1 MAPSQNSKDSNHL
14 YAGSYV
20 PNENRHRTG
29 INVVLLGPPGC
40 GKGTQSPKIKEEYCV
55 CHLAT
60 GDLLRNE
67 ISSGSDLGKKL
78 KSTIESGQLVSDEV
92 VIDMVAKNL
101 DKPEC
106 KNGFILD
113 GFPRTIVQAE
123 KLDEM
128 LQKRHT
134 PLDSVIE
141 FGIDDGLLLK
151 RITGRLTHLP
161 SGRTYNEYFSPPKKP
176 MTDDVTGE
184 PLVRR
189 PDDNPEALKKRLV
202 AYHKQ
207 TAPLVGYYQKRGI
220 HSRVDATLAPQKVF
234 ENIKKIFDTAKSKD
248 HVIFL

>member
-78 KSTIESGQLVSDEV
+78 KSTIESGQL
-92 VIDMVAKNL
+92 M
-101 DKPEC
+101 
-106 KNGFILD
+106 GFLA
-113 GFPRTIVQAE
+113 PIVQAE

-220 HSRVDATLAPQKVF
+220 HTRVDATLAPQKVF

>member
-1 MAPSQNSKDSNHL
+1 MAPSQKPKDSNHL
-14 YAGSYV
+14 YATSFV
-20 PNENRHRTG
+20 PNENRSRTG
-29 INVVLLGPPGC
+29 INAVLLGPPGC
-40 GKGTQSPKIKEEYCV
+40 GKGTQAPKIQKAYCV

-78 KSTIESGQLVSDEV
+78 KSTIESGGLVSDEV

-106 KNGFILD
+106 NNGFILD

-128 LQKRHT
+128 LQKRRT
-134 PLDSVIE
+134 PLDSVVE
-141 FGIDDGLLLK
+141 FGIDDSLLLR

-161 SGRTYNEYFSPPKKP
+161 SGRTYNEITNPPKKP

-189 PDDNPEALKKRLV
+189 PDDNPEALKKRLA

-220 HSRVDATLAPQKVF
+220 HSRVDATLTPPKVF
-234 ENIKKIFDTAKSKD
+234 ENIKKIFDDAKSKD